1 MPKSLRLVLL
11 LVLASGASCF
21 AQSSSQTD
29 LRVGVAAVDIALRS
43 GVPLAG
49 YGSAARRTF
58 PYIHRYEYAKFFKP
72 STSTHDPVRAKAMVL
87 VRGEQKLLFIS
98 VDIAGLTSEMYE
110 DLLTRL
116 APLGYRRDQTFVAA
130 THTHSGPGT
139 LSKRWLWQLLA
150 SDRFQDKVYVGV
162 LDAIVRSV
170 KAAEQTARPAQLV
183 ATSFP
188 AQGMQRNRRHRDGWF
203 DPTTNLLLAKSSSG
217 EWIGALLNFAVHGTA
232 LNAHNLELSADLPG
246 AIERELQDKLHAPVL
261 FINGAEG
268 DVSPAEGGFQG
279 IQNLSRSFA
288 QQAMSAIARA
298 KPVQPVWTVRTS
310 TVQLGDPVVTIGACL
325 SASWHRRI
333 GNWIVLGLG
342 DSVPHSITISYLQ
355 LGDVRMLAWPGE
367 PTTTLGFDLKRA
379 APGAWVLGLTNGYQG
394 YFTSP
399 GEFAE
404 GRYEACSSLYGPQ
417 SGEQVVN
424 AFTDLVQK
432 RP

>member
-1 MPKSLRLVLL
+1 MPKSLRLLFL
-11 LVLASGASCF
+11 LVLASGASCL
-21 AQSSSQTD
+21 AQTSTD
-29 LRVGVAAVDIALRS
+29 LRVGFGEMQITPHNA

-58 PYIHRYEYAKFFKP
+58 PYIHRSEYATWFKP
-72 STSTHDPVRAKAMVL
+72 STGRHDPVRVKAMVL
-87 VRGEQKLLFIS
+87 LEGQRKLVFLSFDLAAVTTEMYTELQRILGSYGYPPDAVFIS
-98 VDIAGLTSEMYE
+98 
-110 DLLTRL
+110 
-116 APLGYRRDQTFVAA
+116 A

-139 LSKRWLWQLLA
+139 LSDRFLWELLA
-150 SDRFQDKVYVGV
+150 ADRFQPSYYSFVREVAVKTI
-162 LDAIVRSV
+162 LDAEHS
-170 KAAEQTARPAQLV
+170 AHPAQLFAV
-183 ATSFP
+183 SFS

-203 DPTTNLLLAKSSSG
+203 DPTADLLLAKSTSG
-217 EWIGALLNFAVHGTA
+217 EWLGALVNFAVHGTA

-246 AIERELQDKLHAPVL
+246 GIERELQRQLNATVL

-279 IQNLSRSFA
+279 IDSLSRSFA
-288 QQAMSAIARA
+288 SQAMQALANA
-298 KPVQPVWTVRTS
+298 KPIQPSWSVRTS
-310 TVQLGDPVVTIGACL
+310 TLQLGDPEVTLGACL
-325 SASWHRRI
+325 SPSWHRLI

-342 DSVPHSITISYLQ
+342 ENVPRTITLSYLQ
-355 LGDVRMLAWPGE
+355 LGDLRMFAWPGE

-417 SGEQVVN
+417 AGERIVRT
-424 AFTDLVQK
+424 FTDLVRKPLQ
-432 RP
+432 